1 MKIHSISAWDMSS
14 KEVPLEENVERL
26 SHLIVYLILFSLTA
40 TLINIVSYYLVTIAV
55 DETEVESSSSEYQ
68 TVKQFRFSK
77 LDYPS
82 WRRLKVSLELKH
94 SSGHSPAYASIW
106 IDGKR
111 KLELS
116 TSSTTYENLE
126 GEIDVSGLSKGSHL
140 LELKL
145 KTSSGIAY
153 NRLFEVYGELS

>member
-1 MKIHSISAWDMSS
+1 MMQGLVICLPKG
-14 KEVPLEENVERL
+14 VPIEEHVEKL
-26 SHLIVYLILFSLTA
+26 SHLIAYLILFSLTA
-40 TLINIVSYYLVTIAV
+40 TLINILSCYLVTIAV

-68 TVKQFRFSK
+68 TVKQFYFSK
-77 LDYPS
+77 LDHPS

-94 SSGHSPAYASIW
+94 STVVSPAYASIW
-106 IDGKR
+106 IDGES

-126 GEIDVSGLSKGSHL
+126 GEVDISGLPKGSHL

-145 KTSSGIAY
+145 KTRSGSAC
-153 NRLFEVYGELS
+153 NRLLEVYGEL